1 MCVCVCARVRV
12 RVRVRVCVCVCVRER
27 EREDKSFFVGKNELR
42 HYSPQ
47 LRSEIMSDTIEKY
60 TPN

>member
-1 MCVCVCARVRV
+1 MCVCVCE
-12 RVRVRVCVCVCVRER
+12 RER

-42 HYSPQ
+42 HYLPQ

>member
-1 MCVCVCARVRV
+1 MCVCE
-12 RVRVRVCVCVCVRER
+12 RER
-27 EREDKSFFVGKNELR
+27 EREQTILSNKIKIRGKKSKDKSFFVRKNELR
-42 HYSPQ
+42 HYSSQ